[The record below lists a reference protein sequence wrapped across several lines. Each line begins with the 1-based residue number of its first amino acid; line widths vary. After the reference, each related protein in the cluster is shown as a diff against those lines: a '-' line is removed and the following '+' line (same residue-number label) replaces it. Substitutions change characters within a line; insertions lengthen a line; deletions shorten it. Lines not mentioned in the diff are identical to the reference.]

1 MDIFKHVDSD
11 FNYIQ
16 SMAGDDILINDD
28 TQAKK
33 AIINNL
39 PVNGQSDLRTISS
52 TEELNRGDYIT
63 WDSGKWLIISEIG
76 HKRFNYYKGLIQH
89 CNYNIKFIFSDG
101 MVREFPSIVDSRY
114 FDVETHQYIN
124 IATGKVIVTM
134 QVNEDSQKI
143 ELNKRFI
150 KMGNAFKV
158 VGKDL
163 TKNGLMVLY
172 CDLDAIDT
180 SIDDVENEV
189 ANGKEYTYSLSI
201 SNGDTASLSIDD
213 TLQLAVVL
221 QLNGTTVTN
230 KEIGYSSS
238 SSNIATIDQ
247 TGLITGISEG
257 ECILTAY
264 MVDMPNVQ
272 DTITVTVEEEI
283 QDNFTYEIVGASE
296 IVKGSSQTY
305 QAKKYNNGVLVANPQ
320 FTFTIIPGSTPA
332 SAYTLNIIDND
343 ECSITAN
350 QSTYYITLRATDT
363 SNSMYVEK
371 TSIKLKSLF

>member
-89 CNYNIKFIFSDG
+89 CNYNIKLIFSDG
-101 MVREFPSIVDSRY
+101 MVREFPSIVNSRY

-134 QVNEDSQKI
+134 QLNEESQKI

-201 SNGDTASLSIDD
+201 SNGETASLSIDD

-221 QLNGTTVTN
+221 QLNGSTVTD

-238 SSNIATIDQ
+238 NSDIAAIDQ
-247 TGLITGISEG
+247 NGLITGINEG
-257 ECILTAY
+257 QCIITAY
-264 MVDMPNVQ
+264 MVDMPSVQ

-296 IVKGSSQTY
+296 IVKGGSQTY
-305 QAKKYNNGVLVANPQ
+305 QAKKYNNGLLVANPQ

-332 SAYTLNIIDND
+332 SAYTLSIIDND

-371 TSIKLKSLF
+371 ASIKLKSLF